1 MGLEVTVELRL
12 KGDLKKAYTLNWR
25 GGRNEANNRL
35 LDMAGDG
42 FSLFSDEEERKKA
55 IYHILAFE
63 EPLDGAKVEEGDTW
77 VKEIRYVDPGDVRL
91 ILEDLEKGLEWYRKE
106 ISEYSNRAAFDK
118 ARMAS
123 ASFSDIEKFREDAR
137 ECEERIA
144 ELKEE
149 LEEEEASVG
158 FVRGIA
164 DLIDESTSEYS
175 KWGDAFLTVSFS
187 Y

>member
-1 MGLEVTVELRL
+1 MGLDVTVELRL
-12 KGDLKKAYTLNWR
+12 KADLEKAYTLDWR
-25 GGRNEANNRL
+25 CGRNEANSRL

-42 FSLFSDEEERKKA
+42 FSLSPEDAGRKA
-55 IYHILAFE
+55 TYHILAFDE
-63 EPLDGAKVEEGDTW
+63 SLDGAKVAEGDAW
-77 VKEIRYVDPGDVRL
+77 VREIRYVDPGDVRL
-91 ILEDLEKGLEWYRKE
+91 LLEDLEKGLEGYRKE
-106 ISEYSNRAAFDK
+106 ISEFSDRAAFDR

-123 ASFSDIEKFREDAR
+123 AAFADIKKFRADAR

-149 LEEEEASVG
+149 LEEEESSVG
-158 FVRGIA
+158 FVRRIA

-175 KWGDAFLTVSFS
+175 KWDDAFLTVSFS

>member
-1 MGLEVTVELRL
+1 MGLEVTGELRL
-12 KGDLKKAYTLNWR
+12 KGDLKKAYTLDWR

-42 FSLFSDEEERKKA
+42 ISLFSEAERKA
-55 IYHILAFE
+55 TYHILAFE

-91 ILEDLEKGLEWYRKE
+91 LLEDLEKGLEWYRKE
-106 ISEYSNRAAFDK
+106 ISEFSNRAAFDR

-123 ASFSDIEKFREDAR
+123 ASFSDIEKFRADAQ

-164 DLIDESTSEYS
+164 NLIDESTSEYS

>member
-1 MGLEVTVELRL
+1 MGLDVTVELRL

-35 LDMAGDG
+35 LDLAGDG
-42 FSLFSDEEERKKA
+42 ISLSSEENRKA
-55 IYHILAFE
+55 VYHILAFE

-77 VKEIRYVDPGDVRL
+77 VYEIRYVDPGDVRL
-91 ILEDLEKGLEWYRKE
+91 IIEDLEKGLEWYRKE
-106 ISEYSNRAAFDK
+106 ISEFTNRAAFDR
-118 ARMAS
+118 ARIAS
-123 ASFSDIEKFREDAR
+123 APFADIAKFRDDAR

-149 LEEEEASVG
+149 LDEEEASVG

-164 DLIDESTSEYS
+164 DLLDESTSEYS